1 VFIVQCKK
9 LRKTDVTVSV
19 TTASSKVPPAIAN
32 DFLNQG
38 MNFVTAPH
46 GCISMSDEPAKTIAP
61 AVPAQLTILEDT
73 VEGVAEDLL
82 GGQYD
87 DPVRVIGFD
96 TIERKLLDVSEEV
109 ARELRQRCAD
119 QDRRLPEFLQGFIER
134 YAKAEAQQSSKER
147 CAGRGGA
154 APTI

>member
-1 VFIVQCKK
+1 MFIVQCKK
-9 LRKTDVTVSV
+9 LRKADVTVSV
-19 TTASSKVPPAIAN
+19 TTASSKVAPAVAN

-46 GCISMSDEPAKTIAP
+46 GCISMSDDPAKTRAP
-61 AVPAQLTILEDT
+61 AVPAQSTIVEDT

-82 GGQYD
+82 GGED
-87 DPVRVIGFD
+87 DPVRVIGFN

-119 QDRRLPEFLQGFIER
+119 QDRRLPEFLQEFIER
-134 YAKAEAQQSSKER
+134 YAKAKA
-147 CAGRGGA
+147 
-154 APTI
+154 